1 MKEKRLLL
9 ASVALALVAPAASAQ
24 EGAPTPE
31 GPTTGPGGDTQIM
44 VVPGPSQTTTTYQ
57 QGPGHGE
64 LDGHLPSS
72 SQSLYDINSSKDTFD
87 LNRSDPA
94 SATARGG
101 KDAQYVIDGSGAV
114 PQAHSVRRGDTLW
127 GLSGQYYKNPY
138 AWPRLWSYNPQI
150 QNPHWIYP
158 GDRVRLRTDEGSPLR
173 RRTVPEKTIFLRDYG
188 WVDDIEKDKRGEV
201 VGSPEDQMYL
211 THGDNVYIE
220 LEDDEKVELGQE
232 LTIFR
237 EVRTMRGRE
246 ADAAGELVSVIATV
260 RVDRYNPKTH
270 LVRAEVI
277 ESLDAVERGD
287 FVGKVGRKFLVVP
300 PTKNE
305 KYLEARILTALYPH
319 QIFAQSQVV
328 FLDRGAKH
336 GVKPGNRFIAVRR
349 GDRWVESLPGAGAS
363 ADDKAMTEDDRDA
376 IFSELK
382 TDGPE
387 DKYPNETFG
396 EIRVLATRDRSSIAI
411 VTESSFEIERDTILV
426 MKKGY

>member
-1 MKEKRLLL
+1 MKEKRLLV
-9 ASVALALVAPAASAQ
+9 ASAALVLGASTAFAQ
-24 EGAPTPE
+24 EEGGPPAS
-31 GPTTGPGGDTQIM
+31 GPTTGPGGDTQIT
-44 VVPGPSQTTTTYQ
+44 VVPGPTQTTTTYQ

-94 SATARGG
+94 LDSARGG
-101 KDAQYVIDGSGAV
+101 KNGQYVMDGGGV

-127 GLSGQYYKNPY
+127 GLSGQYFKNPY

-158 GDRVRLRTDEGSPLR
+158 GDRVRLRIEETGFR
-173 RRTVPEKTIFLRDYG
+173 RRTVPEKTVFLRDYG

-211 THGDNVYIE
+211 TNADNVYIE
-220 LEDDEKVELGQE
+220 VEEDEKIELGQE

-246 ADAAGELVSVIATV
+246 ADAAGELVAVVATV

-270 LVRAEVI
+270 LIRAEII

-287 FVGKVGRKFLVVP
+287 FVGKVGRKFLVIP
-300 PTKNE
+300 PVRNE

-319 QIFAQSQVV
+319 QFFGQNQVV
-328 FLDRGAKH
+328 FLDRGSKH

-349 GDRWVESLPGAGAS
+349 GDRWVETLPGAGAS

-376 IFSELK
+376 IFIELK

-396 EIRVLATRDRSSIAI
+396 EIRVLATRERSSIAI
-411 VTESSFEIERDTILV
+411 VTESAFEIERDTILV